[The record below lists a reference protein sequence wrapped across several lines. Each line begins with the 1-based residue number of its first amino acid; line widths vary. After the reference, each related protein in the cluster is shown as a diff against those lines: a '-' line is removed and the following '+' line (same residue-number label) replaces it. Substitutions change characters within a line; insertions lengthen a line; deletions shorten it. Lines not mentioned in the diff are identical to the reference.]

1 MGIQLPIMQACENQ
15 PSEPLFQFIQ
25 WDFAYTK
32 HKESNVRVYGYN
44 NRDRPFVNMECRIG
58 QLREI
63 CKLLAEA
70 MPGHTFAIQP
80 IFEGGIE
87 FIDWPGREGPK
98 GEMYGRKG
106 QKYIRFSSSSDFP
119 WISDKTQDS
128 EVFYLNRGRF
138 TNKVTF
144 NLKAYDG
151 APPFTKNELEIFRE
165 VFKQVVL
172 LDETPNNKWSL
183 YKKLPNLET

>member
-1 MGIQLPIMQACENQ
+1 M
-15 PSEPLFQFIQ
+15 
-25 WDFAYTK
+25 
-32 HKESNVRVYGYN
+32 NVTEQVKICGN
-44 NRDRPFVNMECRIG
+44 RPFVNMECRIG
-58 QLREI
+58 QLKEI
-63 CKLLAEA
+63 CILLEDA
-70 MPGHTFAIQP
+70 MPDYTFTIL
-80 IFEGGIE
+80 ESSDGGIQFSE
-87 FIDWPGREGPK
+87 WPGMEAGEG
-98 GEMYGRKG
+98 
-106 QKYIRFSSSSDFP
+106 KYIGFSSSSDFP
-119 WISDKTQDS
+119 LSSDNPDPFYRFKIPDS

-144 NLKAYDG
+144 YLKAYDG